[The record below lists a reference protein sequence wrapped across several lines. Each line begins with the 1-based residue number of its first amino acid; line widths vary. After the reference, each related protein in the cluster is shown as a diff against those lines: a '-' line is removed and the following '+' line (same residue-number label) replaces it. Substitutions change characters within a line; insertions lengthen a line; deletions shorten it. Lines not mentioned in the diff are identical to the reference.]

1 MRLYFAN
8 PTGQTRRY
16 YFRLDFND
24 RGEFSEKMRTRSARF
39 VQVESGKQN
48 PLELQHLSQIQTI
61 MDQLSR
67 TGAMGAEELGR
78 LPNQTVPVILQIA
91 KPVTGD
97 QIRFVNAHNMRVL
110 SDQGRKLRQT
120 AAVSAN
126 DLVQK
131 SIESTLQKFTVEFEQ
146 IDNPNEAPRGGKPLA
161 EGIEIPQDNGQ
172 GAPPKVPGPGP
183 RPSEVMMKNSDET
196 SRAFRKRKSAAD
208 KAAGFV

>member
-48 PLELQHLSQIQTI
+48 PLELQHLSQVQTI
-61 MDQLSR
+61 MDQLAR
-67 TGAMGAEELGR
+67 TGAMGAEELR
-78 LPNQTVPVILQIA
+78 NLPPQTVPVILQIA

-110 SDQGRKLRQT
+110 SDQGRRLRQT
-120 AAVSAN
+120 AAISAN
-126 DLVQK
+126 DLVK
-131 SIESTLQKFTVEFEQ
+131 DSIQTTLQKFTVEFEQ
-146 IDNPNEAPRGGKPLA
+146 IDNPNEAPRGGKRLE
-161 EGIEIPQDNGQ
+161 EGIEVPQDVG
-172 GAPPKVPGPGP
+172 PPKAPGPGP
-183 RPSEVMMKNSDET
+183 RPSETLMKNSGET
-196 SRAFRKRKSAAD
+196 SRAFRKRKAAAD